1 MKDETGTQ
9 GARYERFTWKPGDII
24 FGTPSTTA
32 EAAPENPGPSTVD
45 GDLVAIV
52 DRLRRRLGVVA
63 GPMGNEVSGI
73 PQVAKWHWGKLHAQK
88 LRNARLEAEVKRL
101 RALLREAG
109 KGTGR

>member
-1 MKDETGTQ
+1 MVAQ
-9 GARYERFTWKPGDII
+9 GA
-24 FGTPSTTA
+24 
-32 EAAPENPGPSTVD
+32 APDNPGPTTVD

-101 RALLREAG
+101 RALLRAAG